1 MNYYERI
8 KALRED
14 ADITQQQMALLLNV
28 AQNTYSQYETGKREL
43 PISLLIQIC
52 EFFHVSSDYILG
64 LTNKK

>member
-28 AQNTYSQYETGKREL
+28 AQNTYSQYETGKREV

-64 LTNKK
+64 LTDKK